1 MARIGVT
8 HGDITR
14 LDVDAIVNA
23 ANTSLLGGGGV
34 DGMIHDAA
42 GPDLLAACRPLGGC
56 AVGDA
61 KITPG
66 FALRA
71 RFVIHA
77 VGPVW
82 RNGSAN
88 EPALLASAYRRSLEL
103 ARDHALE
110 TIAFPC
116 ISTGIHGYPIELASP
131 IAVRTVLAFLEHA
144 DRPTFVT
151 FCTYTTRDRD
161 VMHSVV
167 REALSSRV

>member
-1 MARIGVT
+1 MARIGIT

-14 LDVDAIVNA
+14 LDVDGIVNA
-23 ANTSLLGGGGV
+23 ANTGLLGGGGV

-42 GPDLLAACRPLGGC
+42 GPELLDACLPLGGC

-82 RNGSAN
+82 RNGSAG
-88 EPALLASAYRRSLEL
+88 EPALLESAYTRSLEL
-103 ARDHALE
+103 ARDHGLG

-116 ISTGIHGYPIELASP
+116 LSTGIHGYPTELATP
-131 IAVRTVLAFLEHA
+131 IAVRTVLAFLAQNE
-144 DRPTFVT
+144 RPTFVT
-151 FCTYTTRDRD
+151 FCTFTDRDRD
-161 VMHSVV
+161 VMHTVV
-167 REALSSRV
+167 RKALARG